1 MKKIYTLLLALA
13 AGSALSISAQQLP
26 NAGFENSWSN
36 CTPWTSKNNTKT
48 QGTTPSP
55 WIVSNTVGTGTL
67 GKTTVAYQATGYN
80 SNTAVELKAG
90 SYSGKNIPGYM
101 SLGTAWSTASGL
113 TGGNADGGTFGGY
126 AFTYRPDAVS
136 FYYKRTGSSV
146 SSENATVI
154 IYSWKGTWTQ
164 ANVPGNI
171 VAMGSTTTVN
181 MTDRERNIL
190 GMSTSQGGTVSKT
203 SDAEL
208 IAHTT
213 KYISGAQE
221 NWTNLEIP
229 IDYITSSTPAKINV
243 IFAGGEYFESAPK
256 TNGNSFIID
265 DVKLVYYSRLA
276 SLSVNGASV
285 NGFDSKTYSYT
296 IDSEMPTSA
305 TAFTFTTLGN
315 SGSASASVSLDTE
328 NAVAT
333 ITVTNS
339 NAGGTDYDGASSHTY
354 TLQFNKASED
364 GGESG
369 SEENTYGGDV
379 YAGTV
384 TIFAVEAGL
393 GDEDVVRSGNVHII
407 ADENDATKCTL
418 ALPDFALDDTPEG
431 YIGDIVVPGINIT
444 STGDGKHY
452 SGSINPLNLTMA
464 GMDIVAKVT
473 VDGDIDNSD
482 AATFNISVIWLM
494 DPEGDPEGEYSGFPI
509 NVQFNGQKEESG
521 SEEEEEI
528 DYCQPTGVAGR
539 YNSEN
544 QTTYDGRNVTN
555 IVVSDGT
562 SSVTIEGS
570 SSSTTRAIVYDRT
583 TSIMN
588 TEAGKTISMD
598 VTGEGSWMN
607 TFVYVDFNKDGF
619 NMSDQVY
626 ENYTLKNQI
635 SQGNDVTT
643 SFTFPVPGTATPGNY
658 RARYI
663 LDWQNTDPCKY
674 GQAKTYS
681 SNNDNGEV
689 VIDFIISIKGTSG
702 IGDIE
707 IDNSNAPVE
716 YYNINGIRVNA
727 ENLTPGLYI
736 RRQGTDVK
744 KVLVK

>member
-13 AGSALSISAQQLP
+13 AGSALSASAQQLP
-26 NAGFENSWSN
+26 NAGFETGWAKT
-36 CTPWTSKNNTKT
+36 TPYTGGSSKQTDGLSPQNWVISHVAGYKMIVWM
-48 QGTTPSP
+48 GTT
-55 WIVSNTVGTGTL
+55 TVGGQT
-67 GKTTVAYQATGYN
+67 TGYN
-80 SNTAVELKAG
+80 STYAAYLENSPNSVASSQTVPGYITLGTTWNTA
-90 SYSGKNIPGYM
+90 
-101 SLGTAWSTASGL
+101 ST
-113 TGGNADGGTFGGY
+113 TGGNKDGGSFGGY
-126 AFTYRPDAVS
+126 TFTYRPDALA
-136 FYYKRTGSSV
+136 FQYKRGQASGSS
-146 SSENATVI
+146 EQATVVA
-154 IYSWKGTWTQ
+154 YMWKGTATQ
-164 ANVPGNI
+164 ANVPVSI
-171 VAMGSTTTVN
+171 GSSPTKAT
-181 MTDRERNIL
+181 MTDRDRNIL
-190 GMSTSQGGTVSKT
+190 GMSYSYGDAPQYS
-203 SDAEL
+203 SDYER
-208 IAHTT
+208 IATIN
-213 KYISGAQE
+213 YAINGAAS
-221 NWTNLEIP
+221 NWTSLEIP
-229 IDYITSSTPAKINV
+229 FNYEGSSSSPSKINV
-243 IFAGGEYFESAPK
+243 IFAASNYFSTTPEQ
-256 TNGNSFIID
+256 GNTLTID
-265 DVKLVYYSRLA
+265 DVKLLYYSRLN
-276 SLSVNGASV
+276 SININGVAV
-285 NGFDSKTYSYT
+285 NGFDSKTYNYT
-296 IDSEMPTSA
+296 IDSEMPEA
-305 TAFTFTTLGN
+305 TAFSFTTLGN
-315 SGSASASVSLDTE
+315 SGSASATLDLNTE
-328 NAVAT
+328 DAIAT

-354 TLQFNKASED
+354 TLQFNKAD
-364 GGESG
+364 NPGEG
-369 SEENTYGGDV
+369 DNT
-379 YAGTV
+379 T
-384 TIFAVEAGL
+384 E
-393 GDEDVVRSGNVHII
+393 
-407 ADENDATKCTL
+407 
-418 ALPDFALDDTPEG
+418 PEG
-431 YIGDIVVPGINIT
+431 AKYNGTLNIKLDVIGLDVTQSDNVYIKDNGNGTCLFTLPNFTLTLPGSDPANFGDIVVDNVEMT
-444 STGDGKHY
+444 TNAD
-452 SGSINPLNLTMA
+452 GSITYEGSVQGLSLA
-464 GMDIVAKVT
+464 GGEVVADVDISGT
-473 VDGDIDNSD
+473 EVDGALEMNIPVVWEGLTIDV
-482 AATFNISVIWLM
+482 T
-494 DPEGDPEGEYSGFPI
+494 
-509 NVQFNGQKEESG
+509 FNGQKEESG

-570 SSSTTRAIVYDRT
+570 SRSTTRAIVYDRT

-588 TEAGKTISMD
+588 TEAGKTIAMD

-619 NMSDQVY
+619 SMSDQVY

-736 RRQGTDVK
+736 RRQGTDVQ